1 MAGSGPSVYCWF
13 SVCDLG
19 GGLRRV
25 VGHDAHAR
33 PAMHTQGPRCTR
45 KAGGAHTMHTQGRRL
60 AGELPVEPAVEVAVK
75 DVTDL

>member
-1 MAGSGPSVYCWF
+1 
-13 SVCDLG
+13 
-19 GGLRRV
+19 
-25 VGHDAHAR
+25 
-33 PAMHTQGPRCTR
+33 MHTQGPRCTR